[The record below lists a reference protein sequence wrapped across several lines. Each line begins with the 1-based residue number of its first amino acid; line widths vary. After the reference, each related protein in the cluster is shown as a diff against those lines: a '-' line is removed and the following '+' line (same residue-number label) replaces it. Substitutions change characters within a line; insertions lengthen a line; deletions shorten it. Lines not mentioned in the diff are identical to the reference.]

1 MGCAGRTKTLYRIY
15 LVDAGQ
21 TCLISMA
28 RIDRDMYPFL
38 IVLVLTLIAL
48 AVFWPMLDM
57 VVLGGSIAV
66 VLFPVHRLL
75 SQHVRPGVSAALL
88 TIALFVAITAT
99 LFVTLAILRAN
110 AGVLDEIFGTIGNW
124 LANPATRPGAF
135 GIPVARET
143 LASWLAEGDALFVNY
158 WGTIT
163 ANLTLIMIKAVVFF
177 GSFFLLLIKGKNLY
191 DRVGRHLPEPVKA
204 YYTQL
209 TPVAVD
215 TLYVIYVV
223 QISIAVLTFFIAI
236 PVFYL
241 LGYGNILFYSFLA
254 AFCELI
260 PILGSSVAFII
271 LGAYALALGDM
282 QGVLIL
288 FILGYIV
295 VSALPEI
302 YVRPVLVGRRV
313 KIHPVI
319 MFIGIIG
326 GILTLGL
333 TGFVLGPLIIV
344 LLLRSYRIWTDEHKA
359 QEPVPDA

>member
-1 MGCAGRTKTLYRIY
+1 M
-15 LVDAGQ
+15 
-21 TCLISMA
+21 SMA
-28 RIDRDMYPFL
+28 RIDRDLYPFL
-38 IVLVLTLIAL
+38 IVLFLTLIAL
-48 AVFWPMLDM
+48 AVFWPVLDM

-66 VLFPVHRLL
+66 VLFPVHTRL
-75 SQHVRPGVSAALL
+75 SRHMRPGASAAVL
-88 TIALFVAITAT
+88 TIALFAVIAAT
-99 LFVTLAILRAN
+99 LFVTLTILRAN
-110 AGVLDEIFGTIGNW
+110 AGVLDEIFQTIGNW
-124 LANPATRPGAF
+124 LSDPATHPGAF
-135 GIPVARET
+135 GVPVARET

-163 ANLTLIMIKAVVFF
+163 ANLTLIMIKAIVFF
-177 GSFFLLLIKGKNLY
+177 GSFFLLLIKGQNLY
-191 DRVGRHLPEPVKA
+191 DRVGRHLPEPVKG
-204 YYTQL
+204 YYAQL

-223 QISIAVLTFFIAI
+223 QIAIAVLTFFIAI

-260 PILGSSVAFII
+260 PILGSSVAFILI
-271 LGAYALALGDM
+271 GAYALALGDM

-333 TGFVLGPLIIV
+333 VGFVLGPLIIV
-344 LLLRSYRIWTDEHKA
+344 LLLKSYRIWTDEHKPT
-359 QEPVPDA
+359 EPAPSA